1 MVKDCINPVA
11 YWQCISIT
19 PEGKCL
25 YKGPCEPKD
34 WEGNRYTMV
43 AFKEDGKT
51 ICYIRDKHLVSTVA
65 PVIDAEEMNK
75 ALILVNSTI
84 ARAKR
89 NERTDKWQDTV
100 KIKEEPVP
108 SPHPYL
114 DPLFPVQDIR
124 TNENTVYFKAIRKVL

>member
-1 MVKDCINPVA
+1 
-11 YWQCISIT
+11 
-19 PEGKCL
+19 
-25 YKGPCEPKD
+25 
-34 WEGNRYTMV
+34 MV

-51 ICYIRDKHLVSTVA
+51 ICYIRDKHLVSTIA

-100 KIKEEPVP
+100 KVKEEPVP

-114 DPLFPVQDIR
+114 DPLFPVQDIK
-124 TNENTVYFKAIRKVL
+124 TSENTVYFKAIRKVL